1 VITVVG
7 RHEGRDVVTFA
18 LGHGQD
24 PTVGLAVLGWHGR
37 VEAVEGALG
46 NLVLRYA
53 VEPAAHAE
61 PPPGPRGPGLSSS
74 ERLEVDPHQ
83 RVAAYAVVV
92 ARGRLLLTQLA
103 SRTGAAGRWNLP
115 GGGLDPGESP
125 TAAVVRE
132 VAEETGQVVDEVRLV
147 DVMTQHWVG
156 RSGRGL
162 EDYHA
167 VRLLHTARCPA
178 PTRPV
183 VHDVGG
189 STSDA
194 RWVPMADV
202 GSMAVVSTVQA
213 ALAAAR
219 RADVHRPS
227 SAAGPAAAQPDG
239 TDQENDDAAGDD
251 GPRPEVVP
259 RQ

>member
-7 RHEGRDVVTFA
+7 SSHGVEVVRFR
-18 LGHGQD
+18 LGHGED
-24 PTVGLAVLGWHGR
+24 PAVGLAARGWPGSVVGVEGVLGD
-37 VEAVEGALG
+37 LT
-46 NLVLRYA
+46 LRYA
-53 VEPAAHAE
+53 VQPE
-61 PPPGPRGPGLSSS
+61 PPVDPPFGPEGPGLTDA
-74 ERLEVDPHQ
+74 ERLGVDPHQ

-92 ARGRLLLTQLA
+92 AEGKLLLTQLA
-103 SRTGAAGRWNLP
+103 SHTGAAGRWNLP

-125 TAAVVRE
+125 IDGVVRE

-156 RSGRGL
+156 RSPRGL

-167 VRLLHTARCPA
+167 VRLLHTARCER

-194 RWVPMADV
+194 RWVPLDAL
-202 GSMAVVSTVQA
+202 GSVAVVASVGA
-213 ALAAAR
+213 ALR
-219 RADVHRPS
+219 
-227 SAAGPAAAQPDG
+227 AAGLA
-239 TDQENDDAAGDD
+239 
-251 GPRPEVVP
+251 
-259 RQ
+259 

>member
-7 RHEGRDVVTFA
+7 SSHGVEVVRFR
-18 LGHGQD
+18 LGHGED
-24 PTVGLAVLGWHGR
+24 PAVGLAARGWPGS
-37 VEAVEGALG
+37 VVGVEGVLG
-46 NLVLRYA
+46 NLTLRYA
-53 VEPAAHAE
+53 VQQE
-61 PPPGPRGPGLSSS
+61 PPVDPPFGPEGPGLTDA
-74 ERLEVDPHQ
+74 ERLGVDPHQ

-92 ARGRLLLTQLA
+92 AEGNLLLTQLA
-103 SRTGAAGRWNLP
+103 SHTGAAGRWNLP

-125 TAAVVRE
+125 IDGVVRE

-156 RSGRGL
+156 RSPRGL

-167 VRLLHTARCPA
+167 VRLLHTARCER

-194 RWVPMADV
+194 RWVPLDAL
-202 GSMAVVSTVQA
+202 GSVAVVASVGA
-213 ALAAAR
+213 ALR
-219 RADVHRPS
+219 
-227 SAAGPAAAQPDG
+227 AAGLA
-239 TDQENDDAAGDD
+239 
-251 GPRPEVVP
+251 
-259 RQ
+259 